1 MTAEFFYITA
11 MLIATIGASKL
22 HDNWVGRKKGNDN

>member
-1 MTAEFFYITA
+1 MTTEFYYILA

-22 HDNWVGRKKGNDN
+22 HDNWTDKKNDENN